1 MVGFW
6 SLFIPLLLASWA
18 TALPIHVNF
27 PPYRWKSELCKLS
40 PRLAK
45 VLCPRDST
53 SSTVSVSTP
62 IGTAQGTSD
71 DAGAT
76 RFAVK
81 YASVTRWQPSTVALK
96 WELPNGSS
104 DVTALPVPC
113 AQLNGDSVEG
123 TEDCLSMIL
132 YVPSSISKGSD
143 APTFMW
149 IHGGSFVTGSAT
161 DAGLD
166 GSKLAAA
173 TNSIVAVIQYR
184 LGALGFLAPSGTN
197 NLAVTDVITAMAF
210 LQKVVPSFG
219 GSASKIT
226 IAGQSSGAN
235 MVRAI
240 LAVPAASSMFQS
252 AILQSDPMDFGF
264 LSTSLHQNLLDLFTQ
279 NLNCAAT
286 DTACI
291 NALSLDDVMSAQD
304 AILDMAANNELDPAL
319 GASEPIRP
327 VRDNTL
333 ITSTLDSTSPFPKV
347 SKPVIVSTVRNEA
360 GPTIYAGFPDGVN
373 DSLYEQLVSFTFGN
387 PRTNRILNTAV
398 YALSPAVD
406 GVDPDQRPQLEELG
420 TDQIWRC
427 ASWQFARNW
436 VGNGGKAYVGEYLVG
451 ATYPGNDDVPFC
463 TSGGAVCHQDDIQII
478 FGTVPNPTA
487 AQSALIKEMQ
497 ARYSNFLHNG
507 DPNASG
513 FASWNVAG
521 TDNVNAI
528 NLGAPGMA
536 TVGACNTSYWGSFVQ
551 FDYQVFNL

>member
-1 MVGFW
+1 MVGFQ
-6 SLFIPLLLASWA
+6 SLVVPLLLASWA
-18 TALPIHVNF
+18 VAHPVPIAF
-27 PPYRWKSELCKLS
+27 PPYRWKTELCKLS
-40 PRLAK
+40 PRISQ
-45 VLCPRDST
+45 VLCPRDSAANAAT
-53 SSTVSVSTP
+53 VSTP
-62 IGTAQGTSD
+62 IGTAQGTAD

-81 YASVTRWQPSTVALK
+81 YASVTRWQPSALATK

-113 AQLNGDSVEG
+113 AQLSGSSIVG
-123 TEDCLSMIL
+123 VEDCLSMIL
-132 YVPSSISKGSD
+132 YVPSTVTAGSD

-184 LGALGFLAPSGTN
+184 LGALGFLAPSGAH
-197 NLAVTDVITAMAF
+197 NLAVADVMTALSF

-226 IAGQSSGAN
+226 VAGQSSGAN
-235 MVRAI
+235 MIRAL
-240 LAVPAASSMFQS
+240 LAVPSADSLFQQ

-264 LSTSLHQNLLDLFTQ
+264 LSTSVHQDLLDAYMD
-279 NLNCAAT
+279 NVNCTASN
-286 DTACI
+286 TACVG
-291 NALSLDDVMSAQD
+291 ALSLST
-304 AILDMAANNELDPAL
+304 ILNGQATLLDQAVNGDLDEAA
-319 GASEPIRP
+319 GSSEPIRP
-327 VRDNTL
+327 VRGNVL
-333 ITSTLDSTSPFPKV
+333 ITSTLDSTAPFPKV

-360 GPTIYAGFPDGVN
+360 GPTIYGGFPDTVN
-373 DSLYEQLVSFTFGN
+373 DSFYEQLVSFTFGT
-387 PRTNRILNTAV
+387 PRTDRILDTAV
-398 YALSPAVD
+398 YAVSPAVD
-406 GVDPDQRPQLEELG
+406 GVDTDQRPTLEALG

-436 VGNGGKAYVGEYLVG
+436 VGNGGKAYVGEYMVG
-451 ATYPGNDDVPFC
+451 ATYPGNDEVPFC
-463 TSGGAVCHQDDIQII
+463 KSGGAVCHQDDIEIV
-478 FGTVPNPTA
+478 FGTVPSPTTS
-487 AQSALIKEMQ
+487 QTALIKEMQ
-497 ARYSNFLHNG
+497 ARYSNFLHTG

-513 FASWNVAG
+513 FAKWNVAG

-528 NLGAPGMA
+528 NLGASGLA
-536 TVGACNTSYWGSFVQ
+536 TVGACNTSYWGTFVQ

>member
-1 MVGFW
+1 MVGFQ
-6 SLFIPLLLASWA
+6 SLVIPLLLASWV
-18 TALPIHVNF
+18 TARPIHINF
-27 PPYRWKSELCKLS
+27 PPYRWKTELCKLS
-40 PRLAK
+40 PRIAK
-45 VLCPRDST
+45 VLCPRESPSNSVD
-53 SSTVSVSTP
+53 VSTP
-62 IGTAQGTSD
+62 IGTAHGTAD
-71 DAGAT
+71 PAGAT

-81 YASVTRWQPSTVALK
+81 YASVTRWQPSTLATK

-104 DVTALPVPC
+104 DVTALPLPC
-113 AQLNGDSVEG
+113 AQLNGNSVVG
-123 TEDCLSMIL
+123 VEDCLSMIL
-132 YVPSSISKGSD
+132 YIPSTVSKGSD

-184 LGALGFLAPSGTN
+184 LGALGFLPPSGAH
-197 NLAVTDVITAMAF
+197 NLAVQDVINALAF
-210 LQKVVPSFG
+210 LQQVVPSFG

-235 MVRAI
+235 MVRSL

-264 LSTSLHQNLLDLFTQ
+264 LSTSLHQGLLDTFMQ
-279 NLNCAAT
+279 NVNCTASNS
-286 DTACI
+286 ACI
-291 NALSLDDVMSAQD
+291 GALSLNDILNGQGML
-304 AILDMAANNELDPAL
+304 LDMAAGNQLDPAV
-319 GASEPIRP
+319 GSSEPIRP
-327 VRDNTL
+327 VRDNAL
-333 ITSTLDSTSPFPKV
+333 ITSTLDSTAPFPKV

-360 GPTIYAGFPDGVN
+360 GPTIYGGFPDGVN
-373 DSLYEQLVSFTFGN
+373 ESVYKQLVSFTFGN
-387 PRTNRILNTAV
+387 PRTSRILQTAV
-398 YALSPAVD
+398 YAASPAVD
-406 GVDPDQRPQLEELG
+406 GSEVDQRPQLEELG

-436 VGNGGKAYVGEYLVG
+436 VANGGKAYVGEYMVG
-451 ATYPGNDDVPFC
+451 ATYPGNDEVPFC
-463 TSGGAVCHQDDIQII
+463 KSGGAVCHQDDIEIV

-487 AQSALIKEMQ
+487 AQAALTKEMQ
-497 ARYSNFLHNG
+497 ARYSNFLRNG

-513 FASWNVAG
+513 FAKWEVAG

-528 NLGAPGMA
+528 NLGQDGLA
-536 TVGACNTSYWGSFVQ
+536 TVGACSTSYWGNFVQ